1 MCLNFL
7 IVILFIIILVDIGGI
22 EPPHKV
28 ELTQSKCRVKPL
40 CLFDK
45 SEVNYI
51 TSLSRKITG
60 TLVEEVYD
68 LYFSKQFIVDN
79 LSFIISYALS

>member
-1 MCLNFL
+1 MKQTIIAATISIISIGKYC
-7 IVILFIIILVDIGGI
+7 IVIIILVDISGI

-45 SEVNYI
+45 RS
-51 TSLSRKITG
+51 
-60 TLVEEVYD
+60 
-68 LYFSKQFIVDN
+68 
-79 LSFIISYALS
+79 